1 MGLTVPDAL
10 LLRKPSAMLHA
21 RRSICLGMLLSV
33 LHLSSALAASDAEEW
48 AKLTARKTELIGKLT
63 ELQAAYRKAESQED
77 RNKIAESFEAARI
90 EFQTKV
96 FVAMAE
102 LAPKIFA
109 ADPKNTEAGE
119 VALEVAFQANRYE
132 ESIKLATAL
141 LAAGDKSM
149 IVRNMGGISLFATHQ
164 FDQAHE
170 WLTRAEQDGVLHPQ
184 LGARY
189 LDASQEYA
197 KLWAKEQAIR
207 AKEAQAKGDAQLPR
221 VQFNTTKGKIVFELF
236 ENEAPNTVANF
247 ISLVESKSY
256 DEVKFHRV
264 IPTFMAQGGDPL
276 SKNADPR
283 DDGSGGPGYVIKCE
297 CYRPDARMHFRG
309 SLSMA
314 HAGKDTGGSQFFITH
329 LPTAHLNPNAEEQRG
344 HTVFGRVVEGLDVAA
359 ALEVGDTIESAT
371 VLRKRNH
378 EYKPEIQPDNR
389 RR

>member
-1 MGLTVPDAL
+1 MFHACRWLCLPLLFSLWMSAAATAADA
-10 LLRKPSAMLHA
+10 
-21 RRSICLGMLLSV
+21 
-33 LHLSSALAASDAEEW
+33 DEW
-48 AKLTARKTELIGKLT
+48 AKLSARKAELIGKLT
-63 ELQAAYRKAESQED
+63 ELQAAYRKAETQED
-77 RNKIAESFEAARI
+77 KNKIAAQFEASRE

-96 FVAMAE
+96 FPKLAE
-102 LAPKIFA
+102 LAPKVFA
-109 ADPKNTEAGE
+109 ADPKNTDAGE
-119 VALEVAFQANRYE
+119 TALEFAFQENQYDEAV
-132 ESIKLATAL
+132 KLATAL
-141 LAAGDKSM
+141 VAAGDKSM

-164 FDQAHE
+164 FDKAHE
-170 WLTRAEQDGVLHPQ
+170 WLSAAEKDGVLHPQ

-189 LDASQEYA
+189 LESAQEYA
-197 KLWAKEQAIR
+197 KLWQKEQAIR
-207 AKEAQAKGDAQLPR
+207 AKEEKATGDAQLPR
-221 VQFNTTKGKIVFELF
+221 AQFNTTKGKIVIELY

-247 ISLVESKSY
+247 ISLIESKTY
-256 DEVKFHRV
+256 DGVKFHRV

-276 SKNADPR
+276 SKNDDPR
-283 DDGSGGPGYVIKCE
+283 DDGTGGPGYVIKCE

-359 ALEVGDTIESAT
+359 ALEVGDTIETAT

-378 EYKPEIQPDNR
+378 KYEPVTQPDNR